1 MYFSDSWSF
10 VVETEKGTV
19 CLVDLQEEDD
29 WGDIEPVR
37 RLDKGLACTIGKRDN
52 PGDEVLDITR
62 VWENRENGFL
72 NNKFAQC
79 HPIGLDAFVRRLL
92 DAGVAFHGQTEDD
105 CQELKEHYG
114 V

>member
-1 MYFSDSWSF
+1 MYFRDDWSF

-19 CLVDLQEEDD
+19 YLVDLQEEDD

-37 RLDKGLACTIGKRDN
+37 RDNGLACTIGKKDN
-52 PGDEVLDITR
+52 PRDEVLDITR
-62 VWENRENGFL
+62 VWEYREDGFL
-72 NNKFAQC
+72 NNKLAQC

-92 DAGVAFHGQTEDD
+92 DAAFAFHGETEDR
-105 CQELKEHYG
+105 CQELKEYYG